1 MQFAPYKS
9 TFNYG
14 KEVDLMYQQNY
25 SFLDVITILSF
36 MLQLQNQD
44 KLFDIND
51 IQRELQKVQDRIDNH
66 LQIQDDKIDAIIAYL
81 KENSGE

>member
-1 MQFAPYKS
+1 
-9 TFNYG
+9 
-14 KEVDLMYQQNY
+14 MYQQNY

-51 IQRELQKVQDRIDNH
+51 IQRELQKVQDRIDSH
-66 LQIQDDKIDAIIAYL
+66 LQIQDGKIDAIIAYL